1 MRDSYLE
8 ILDMDNILGGHKEEP
23 KETVLNVWTAG
34 MHIIVGVLGEM
45 RRQLNG
51 QDLGWFNMLKED
63 YFSAIAKQSVRRLL
77 RAADS
82 ICTQIHGVGVA
93 SPVVDPVHM
102 MDTDDTYTAV
112 KPDDL
117 LLSSRTAVGL
127 VMMYKALNCGMP
139 IVLALLST
147 GHAKDS
153 ILAEGEALVQRL
165 SDMFVKLCVEQKE
178 LVRARRLDISDT
190 GVHPFTRR
198 VMAHVRT
205 LVQHGSTVCLMLKG
219 RPKAAFHELVAQ
231 LVSSL
236 ECALDSNSRGLQIPG
251 QQQMFLLNNAHMM
264 LQEARAERDLGRVL
278 GEGWLARRHDQLD
291 VFIAG
296 YVDTSWAPVVSCALR
311 RRRRTTRARET
322 LWPASSHRQSFDK
335 LTWLLETTCRV
346 HRTWKVSDPL
356 VRDKVRE
363 AVFHKVVPVYRM
375 HMENCRS
382 EKQQQQQKCA
392 RRHSVE
398 QLESQLQELF
408 EG

>member
-1 MRDSYLE
+1 
-8 ILDMDNILGGHKEEP
+8 
-23 KETVLNVWTAG
+23 
-34 MHIIVGVLGEM
+34 MHIMVGVLGEM

-82 ICTQIHGVGVA
+82 ICTQIHGVA
-93 SPVVDPVHM
+93 SPVDPAVQMM
-102 MDTDDTYTAV
+102 MDTDDTYTAAV

-117 LLSSRTAVGL
+117 LSSTAVVGL

-147 GHAKDS
+147 GHAKDKDS

-231 LVSSL
+231 LVSS
-236 ECALDSNSRGLQIPG
+236 
-251 QQQMFLLNNAHMM
+251 
-264 LQEARAERDLGRVL
+264 
-278 GEGWLARRHDQLD
+278 
-291 VFIAG
+291 IAG
-296 YVDTSWAPVVSCALR
+296 V
-311 RRRRTTRARET
+311 RAG
-322 LWPASSHRQSFDK
+322 
-335 LTWLLETTCRV
+335 
-346 HRTWKVSDPL
+346 
-356 VRDKVRE
+356 
-363 AVFHKVVPVYRM
+363 
-375 HMENCRS
+375 
-382 EKQQQQQKCA
+382 
-392 RRHSVE
+392 
-398 QLESQLQELF
+398 QEL
-408 EG
+408 